1 MGGEALLRRL
11 PSYVKRKVSSEHVL
25 ALRIGAQNLQ
35 IENLPVHYARSI
47 PNPVACTLVVS
58 RTLKKT
64 SFGVLVD
71 NPDMVI

>member
-1 MGGEALLRRL
+1 MGGEALLPRRL

-47 PNPVACTLVVS
+47 PNPVPWWSAA
-58 RTLKKT
+58 
-64 SFGVLVD
+64 
-71 NPDMVI
+71 P